1 MASQKQVAQNNLLN
15 KTGDLIFW
23 YTNATDLEIGLNYL
37 DFGGQLT
44 YSNNFTNVSIIS
56 TTLDLHFVNERL
68 RSLSKASYSI
78 PSLINGSITYTV
90 DTFEMI
96 MKLVSNAYIISK
108 FNNTDPFL
116 QKLMIQNVRLLIN
129 TFNYEVLPEYQR

>member
-1 MASQKQVAQNNLLN
+1 
-15 KTGDLIFW
+15 
-23 YTNATDLEIGLNYL
+23 
-37 DFGGQLT
+37 
-44 YSNNFTNVSIIS
+44 
-56 TTLDLHFVNERL
+56 
-68 RSLSKASYSI
+68 
-78 PSLINGSITYTV
+78 
-90 DTFEMI
+90 MI